1 MKQFLNDNKGSL
13 IMFGLSIAMIVVSVS
28 VSGCQLDQFI
38 QVDVPRGVQSATA
51 SEATVPLSDSDL
63 LWAEWT
69 SFVEKNTDALRARI
83 GSANSQHAMVSS
95 ITSMGLDTATS
106 AAGALPGGAFIV
118 AGLTGLGGLFLK
130 KPGTDKM
137 IRKEK
142 EASYNKGVKVGKETD
157 VE

>member
-13 IMFGLSIAMIVVSVS
+13 TMFGLSIAMIVVSVS

-83 GSANSQHAMVSS
+83 GSANSQYAMVAS

-106 AAGALPGGAFIV
+106 AAGA
-118 AGLTGLGGLFLK
+118 TGLGGLFLK